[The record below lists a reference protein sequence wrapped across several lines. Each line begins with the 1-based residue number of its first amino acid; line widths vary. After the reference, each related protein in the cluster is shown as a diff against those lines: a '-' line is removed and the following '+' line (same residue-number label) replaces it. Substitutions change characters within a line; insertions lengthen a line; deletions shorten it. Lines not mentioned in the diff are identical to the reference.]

1 MARYDNYG
9 QTDDRIVEEL
19 DVGFVGFNNRL
30 RPDQLSPGLLTV
42 SDNGRMDINGEWQV
56 RKAMDYVS
64 APFAA
69 AVLYAHDA
77 DTSKVRILDTALPSV
92 NSSSSSVGPGGVLTI
107 VFSSPHG
114 LAESDWDGYVLY
126 LNGWDGDVSI
136 DGNYNIT
143 WVDASTISVTVSGLT
158 SISVGGYGTVQGPTL
173 DDLAASTIQY
183 AIEYSDPNNDSLS
196 YVLCI
201 GSTGA
206 SAVRTSDGSATEIT
220 YPLGETAFNATAI
233 QAFNKVYI
241 FRDGEVAMEWDGD
254 LTGTPAFTL
263 VDSGEY
269 DQPTQ
274 IVCASGEF
282 AIVEN
287 RGIIHQSDG
296 VAVGDV
302 ISVIGPRTLDTDQT
316 SGLKI
321 GASFNVAE
329 VFTGGV
335 ATSISAASA
344 SSVSGGEFDGMY
356 QVVVTAAGHGLSVGY
371 PIDVAGFGDAKI
383 DGSRFVAEVSG
394 ADITFY
400 VPQPNPSTTL
410 SGDETLALAHGF
422 EFYIEAG
429 QTDEHITDGDSLTST
444 PVFTR
449 VVSSGLGYSHMPAPP
464 FATYHQRRLVMPY
477 RYDIDGTNASPT
489 ITDRAVRDEAIF
501 SQILDGDTYDRIYG
515 QFRFNAGTSDFLVG
529 FHSFS
534 EDKLVV
540 FNRNSIHLVSN
551 SLVLKDAVSTLI
563 TNEVGCLARRSI
575 AQVGNNLIFLSDNG
589 IYGVDFQDL
598 YNLRGRDLPLSAT
611 IEATIQ
617 DINKDYAY
625 KAVGVYF
632 NNRYYLTAPF
642 GSSTTNNKI
651 VIYNFV
657 NKNWESVDSVS
668 NDAWEYTHLVVA
680 GDGNDRAVYAV
691 NEQGGVHRLESS
703 LGSNDQYVPAVGQ
716 AAVDAPVSG
725 TATTRMYTLSSIDRK
740 KWNNYELHV
749 ESSSTQGSNGNVT
762 SITENIDSET
772 DLGTLQTING
782 GGPLEVAEDYSI
794 RSRLGNR
801 RAYGLQLKLV
811 TTTGRPK
818 LRSVKVAG
826 STTFRNLEEA
836 Q

>member
-9 QTDDRIVEEL
+9 QVDDRIVEEL

-56 RKAMDYVS
+56 RKAMEYVS

-92 NSSSSSVGPGGVLTI
+92 DSSSSSVGPGGVLNI

-126 LNGWDGDVSI
+126 LNGWTGDVSI
-136 DGNYNIT
+136 DGNYNIA

-158 SISVGGYGTVQGPTL
+158 SISVYGTVQGPTL
-173 DDLAASTIQY
+173 DDLATSTIQY

-196 YVLCI
+196 YVLCV

-206 SAVRTSDGSATEIT
+206 SAVRTSDGSTTEIT

-241 FRDGEVAMEWDGD
+241 FRDGDVAMEWDGD
-254 LTGTPAFTL
+254 LTGSPAFTL

-269 DQPTQ
+269 AQPVRLGDGGNNTY
-274 IVCASGEF
+274 I
-282 AIVEN
+282 
-287 RGIIHQSDG
+287 SDG
-296 VAVGDV
+296 VVTVTSTAHGLEVGDLIAV
-302 ISVIGPRTLDTDQT
+302 TESSDQIVVGDEYTVASVPNADTFTFFAQYDDQT
-316 SGLKI
+316 SHNNHYTK
-321 GASFNVAE
+321 V
-329 VFTGGV
+329 VTGG
-335 ATSISAASA
+335 I
-344 SSVSGGEFDGMY
+344 
-356 QVVVTAAGHGLSVGY
+356 
-371 PIDVAGFGDAKI
+371 
-383 DGSRFVAEVSG
+383 
-394 ADITFY
+394 
-400 VPQPNPSTTL
+400 
-410 SGDETLALAHGF
+410 
-422 EFYIEAG
+422 
-429 QTDEHITDGDSLTST
+429 
-444 PVFTR
+444 
-449 VVSSGLGYSHMPAPP
+449 GYSHMPAPP

-477 RYDIDGTNASPT
+477 RYDIGGTNASPT

-551 SLVLKDAVSTLI
+551 SLVLKDSVSTLI

-575 AQVGNNLIFLSDNG
+575 VQVGNNLIFLSDNG

-617 DINKDYAY
+617 DINKDYAH

-642 GSSTTNNKI
+642 ASSTTNNKI

-668 NDAWEYTHLVVA
+668 NPAWEYTHLVVA

-782 GGPLEVAEDYSI
+782 GSPLEAAEDYSI

-818 LRSVKVAG
+818 LRAVKVAG